1 MGTAW
6 FRRLLAATDL
16 SRNGSRAVGRAVR
29 LARLHEA
36 RVTALCAGSPGLGAD
51 VLDQARERL
60 AGHLRRYAGGPGV
73 DVVVRV
79 GRVSPTVAVEVER
92 CAADLLVVG
101 AHGGDLPADALL
113 GMVPENLIRSGR
125 APVLVVR
132 GPPGVDCRTVLLAVD
147 VTDSS
152 RKAARRGIALTP
164 GAEHY
169 AVHVCAVP
177 GEHLLRMH
185 GVGEEELSQLRHVCL
200 EEVRPRA
207 ECLVGS
213 LASPVPPHLL
223 VTTGSPASAV
233 PELAGLHGA
242 DLIVTGAGAR
252 SKWEHALLGSVAG
265 RRRLPPAAAA
275 EHVMRRARCDVLIV
289 QGARR

>member
-1 MGTAW
+1 MGTAR
-6 FRRLLAATDL
+6 FRRVLAATDL
-16 SRNGSRAVGRAVR
+16 SRHGNRAVGRAVR

-36 RVTALCAGSPGLGAD
+36 RVTALCVVSSRQDAD
-51 VLDQARERL
+51 VRDQVRERL
-60 AGHLRRYAGGPGV
+60 ASHVRQYAGGSGV

-79 GRVSPTVAVEVER
+79 GRVSPTVALEVEH

-101 AHGGDLPADALL
+101 AHGEDRLGDALL
-113 GMVPENLIRSGR
+113 GTTPENLIRSSR

-132 GPPGVDCRTVLLAVD
+132 GPPGGDYRTVLLAVD

-152 RKAARRGIALTP
+152 REAARCGIALTP

-185 GVGEEELSQLRHVCL
+185 GVSEEELSQLRDVCL
-200 EEVRPRA
+200 QEVRPQVER
-207 ECLVGS
+207 LVGS

-223 VTTGSPASAV
+223 VTTGSPAITVA
-233 PELAGLHGA
+233 ELGELHGA
-242 DLIVTGAGAR
+242 DLMVIGTGAR
-252 SKWEHALLGSVAG
+252 SKLEHAFLGSVAQ
-265 RRRLPPAAAA
+265 
-275 EHVMRRARCDVLIV
+275 HVMRRVRCDVLV
-289 QGARR
+289 VREARR